1 MYESARE
8 EFEKVELLREVSG
21 FQLLTVYINFKNN
34 AVLDTFQL
42 RLVSNEQPITIF
54 IFYEVMIDFVCF
66 V

>member
-21 FQLLTVYINFKNN
+21 FQLLAVYINFKNN